1 MGDPRPMPVAD
12 VRVLLAATRSDR
24 LAGVIA
30 LYSDDDRAGVVAACT
45 VARRR
50 LAASRAE
57 TRRLKRF
64 AAAQAALH
72 AAGFAVVA
80 GLDEVG
86 RGALAGP
93 VTAGAV
99 IIECGSLPVGVNDSK
114 LLTPDRRE
122 ELDLAIRSRAVAVA
136 VGHVDA
142 RDIDRMGIAV
152 ATEEAMRVALA
163 ALVALGVPPDH
174 ALVDGRG
181 FATLGLPTTTVV
193 KGDSSVGCIA
203 AASIVAKV
211 ARDALM
217 REFDGEYPEYGF
229 AVNKG
234 YGTAEHLAVI
244 TRIGPSEIH
253 RRSFAP
259 CSQPSLF

>member
-1 MGDPRPMPVAD
+1 MYSMPVAE
-12 VRVLLAATRSDR
+12 VSALLAATSTDR
-24 LAGVIA
+24 LARAIA
-30 LYSDDDRAGVVAACT
+30 RFRDDDRAGVIAACG

-50 LAASRAE
+50 LAGSRAE
-57 TRRLKRF
+57 SRRLERLTI
-64 AAAQAALH
+64 AQRSLH
-72 AAGFAVVA
+72 EAGFAVVV

-99 IIECGSLPVGVNDSK
+99 IIECGRLPARVNDSK
-114 LLTPDRRE
+114 TLTPQYRE
-122 ELDLAIRSRAVAVA
+122 ELDVAIRASAVAVA
-136 VGHVDA
+136 VGHVEPA
-142 RDIDRMGIAV
+142 GIDGMGIAAAV
-152 ATEEAMRVALA
+152 EEAMRVALA
-163 ALVALGVPPDH
+163 ALGVVPDH

-181 FATLGLPTTTVV
+181 FASLGLPTTTVV

-217 REFDGEYPEYGF
+217 RELDAEYPEFGF
-229 AVNKG
+229 AINKG
-234 YGTAEHLAVI
+234 YGTSEHLAAI
-244 TRIGPSEIH
+244 AELGPSAVH

-259 CSQPSLF
+259 CAQPSLF